1 MQKPNI
7 ILLNIDDLGYG
18 DIGCYGSKLNRTPH
32 IDKLAEE
39 GILFTDFYAAAPVCT
54 PSRAG
59 LMTGCY
65 PKRIDFQSF
74 GVYDSQDPQK
84 KKDDFVVLMP
94 GQPEGLNP
102 KEKTIAGILKDAG
115 YATQMIGKWHL
126 GDQKEYS
133 PLHFGFDHYFGIPY
147 SNDMGL
153 MPVNDFW
160 SRYHYTMCPLP
171 LVRDDKLIEEQPDC
185 ASLAERFTVEAVD
198 FIRDHS
204 EQPFFLYFAHYYV
217 HNPLYTAER
226 FQKVS
231 ENGQMGAA
239 LASIDWTV
247 SMIEYELERLGLS
260 DNTLIIFMS
269 DNGGDTRSC
278 NAPLRGY
285 KGSTFEGGER
295 VNCIMK
301 WPEIIKR
308 GRVSNEIVSMMD
320 IFPTFAE
327 IVGVSIDDGIK
338 RDGISVLDLLI
349 DEKQHSKRNTF
360 FYYAANELQ
369 AVRKGDYKLH
379 LKTGELYDLRKDVGE
394 TTDIAHQYPEKAAE
408 LEQIAQLCRED
419 IGDSATGT
427 IGKNCRPKGFVKDF
441 KPMTCF
447 DPENPYM
454 IALYD

>member
-1 MQKPNI
+1 
-7 ILLNIDDLGYG
+7 
-18 DIGCYGSKLNRTPH
+18 
-32 IDKLAEE
+32 
-39 GILFTDFYAAAPVCT
+39 
-54 PSRAG
+54 
-59 LMTGCY
+59 
-65 PKRIDFQSF
+65 
-74 GVYDSQDPQK
+74 
-84 KKDDFVVLMP
+84 
-94 GQPEGLNP
+94 
-102 KEKTIAGILKDAG
+102 
-115 YATQMIGKWHL
+115 
-126 GDQKEYS
+126 
-133 PLHFGFDHYFGIPY
+133 
-147 SNDMGL
+147 
-153 MPVNDFW
+153 
-160 SRYHYTMCPLP
+160 
-171 LVRDDKLIEEQPDC
+171 
-185 ASLAERFTVEAVD
+185 
-198 FIRDHS
+198 
-204 EQPFFLYFAHYYV
+204 
-217 HNPLYTAER
+217 
-226 FQKVS
+226 
-231 ENGQMGAA
+231 
-239 LASIDWTV
+239 
-247 SMIEYELERLGLS
+247 
-260 DNTLIIFMS
+260 
-269 DNGGDTRSC
+269 
-278 NAPLRGY
+278 
-285 KGSTFEGGER
+285 
-295 VNCIMK
+295 MK